1 LRNIVIEN
9 VTASP
14 AAVLDF
20 PSVVDPGEAQLV
32 DEVGE
37 LWQVHNHAKTT
48 LHQTRDELKRIR
60 TDLSQ
65 RLSALKQVLSRPGR
79 GGAWSSFL
87 QAQSIP
93 RSTAD
98 RLVRGHEKTTVANG
112 TNCANDQIP
121 EPTEMVVRR
130 YVHALWPRLSRV
142 LTTREAVHVF
152 LTELNRMAEKSF
164 EADSRSLGSS
174 PARKSEVPSYLKHL
188 VSPVIAVSG
197 SPARS

>member
-1 LRNIVIEN
+1 VIEN

-14 AAVLDF
+14 AAVLEF

-37 LWQVHNHAKTT
+37 LWQVHNHAKTS

-98 RLVRGHEKTTVANG
+98 RLVRGHEKTTMADQK
-112 TNCANDQIP
+112 NCAIEQIQ
-121 EPTEMVVRR
+121 EPIDVVVRR
-130 YVHALWPRLSRV
+130 YVHALWPRLSKI
-142 LTTREAVHVF
+142 LTTRESVQLFIV
-152 LTELNRMAEKSF
+152 ELDRTAEKSF
-164 EADSRSLGSS
+164 AQDASLGSS
-174 PARKSEVPSYLKHL
+174 PTKTSDLSSYLRHLNLPVSEVLDNAAHS
-188 VSPVIAVSG
+188 
-197 SPARS
+197 